1 VYVDFYFSVK
11 VGQEYTGINKQGLEM
26 LQYVLICLSLA
37 LAGVAGLQFMYM
49 FYLERMDRERRKRIQ
64 HLERECRFLRG
75 DLLEA
80 EARIVERDEVISTL
94 SEKLGEAEEEIWA
107 DVIDD
112 R

>member
-1 VYVDFYFSVK
+1 
-11 VGQEYTGINKQGLEM
+11 M

-49 FYLERMDRERRKRIQ
+49 FYLEKMDEERRKRI
-64 HLERECRFLRG
+64 HELERECRFLRG

-80 EARIVERDEVISTL
+80 EARIAEHEETISGFT
-94 SEKLGEAEEEIWA
+94 GQHQDVEEEMWA

>member
-1 VYVDFYFSVK
+1 
-11 VGQEYTGINKQGLEM
+11 M

-49 FYLERMDRERRKRIQ
+49 FYLERMEQERRKRIQ
-64 HLERECRFLRG
+64 HLERECRYLRS
-75 DLLEA
+75 DLLDA
-80 EARIVERDEVISTL
+80 EARIAEKDDLISSL
-94 SEKLGEAEEEIWA
+94 SEKLSEVDEDVWA

>member
-1 VYVDFYFSVK
+1 
-11 VGQEYTGINKQGLEM
+11 M

-49 FYLERMDRERRKRIQ
+49 FYMERMDQERRKRIQ
-64 HLERECRFLRG
+64 HLERECRYLRG

-80 EARIVERDEVISTL
+80 DAKLAEKEETISTL
-94 SEKLGEAEEEIWA
+94 TQKLDEVEDEAWA

>member
-1 VYVDFYFSVK
+1 
-11 VGQEYTGINKQGLEM
+11 M

-49 FYLERMDRERRKRIQ
+49 FYMERMDQERRKRIQ
-64 HLERECRFLRG
+64 HLERECRYLRA

-80 EARIVERDEVISTL
+80 QAKLAEKEETIAVLSQKLDDVEDEV
-94 SEKLGEAEEEIWA
+94 WA